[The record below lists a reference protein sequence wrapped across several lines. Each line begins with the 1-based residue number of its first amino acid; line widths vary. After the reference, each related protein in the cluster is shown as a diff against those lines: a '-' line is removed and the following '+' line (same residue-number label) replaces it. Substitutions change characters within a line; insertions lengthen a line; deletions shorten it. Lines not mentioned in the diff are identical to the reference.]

1 MNSNNNVG
9 HGNLS
14 NKFFTLKLLVFQWL
28 ILAVICLLPFAIT
41 SKLYG
46 QPAVVTIQEIVYLPN
61 GQPARG
67 SLSMRLNAFCVAP
80 PSSSFI
86 YGGVVNTVQLS
97 STGMLTVQLVPN
109 SSCNP
114 ATSYFVTYNLTDSR
128 GNAQPHASETWY
140 IPDSPSTN
148 TIRAVRTG
156 TLPTAP
162 LTMSISAL
170 IGMTIGDVLYGN
182 AFGGVSRLG
191 GNATVN
197 RKFLSSVGN
206 GTTPTA
212 PSWQPIIT
220 GTPQAGCLQT
230 PDGYSVTST
239 GTPCGAGGGGGGD
252 SAVNSAGVINSA
264 YGSLSS
270 SYPTLGGYSGS
281 GNFTGS
287 LAFGDGTGK
296 RFTFGYNNGGV
307 FAPSLHLFDKGAINW
322 PTGVT
327 YTELVATSL
336 PNGTLIYCQDCTET
350 IPCAGGGSGAIAR
363 VLGGVKNCASGG
375 NGTGGG
381 TGGTGDPSVSF
392 NSNFSANTNWTVLAA
407 DHGFGTCDIIDAVY
421 TYSGTVRTG
430 VEYNSYSCNTSTY
443 DISIGWSS
451 DIAGKLN
458 LIKIGGTGTYAAA
471 KTGSTWT
478 VTGATHNLGT
488 CELNYSTLVTSGGSL
503 VKMKPQAFSC
513 NTSTYDVT
521 VTWNGTSTT
530 GRLLLAKTVGL
541 GYYGGS
547 VPSGATWTI
556 TNSTHALGTCDLIPQ
571 IYTVSGSVSTIT
583 EPNSISCDSSTNTFT
598 VNWTSAKAGRVALTK
613 AYAGISSDSYQLL
626 IEKNVSGG
634 YAGLNGSG
642 KIANT
647 QVTKVLSLAD
657 LIDVTT
663 VLGTGTKILRA
674 SGTFIPGN
682 ALTTDSSGNV
692 IDSGTVPGGSGGGGG
707 GGGGTGTPETLGLGL
722 TRANGPLEVNT
733 ATVPTFLYF
742 SASLDFPSISAN
754 SYADLTISVSGALT
768 NATIIPGWPSN
779 ISSGITP
786 YMFVSSTGVVT
797 IRLRN
802 NTGSPIDPADSN
814 YAGRIILSF

>member
-162 LTMSISAL
+162 LTMSISAV

-182 AFGGVSRLG
+182 SFGGVSRLG

-264 YGSLSS
+264 YGSLSG

-281 GNFTGS
+281 GTDNGSLTWGDNSGRRFVFGANIASTFTPRFSFYDTGS
-287 LAFGDGTGK
+287 M
-296 RFTFGYNNGGV
+296 TFEQGIV
-307 FAPSLHLFDKGAINW
+307 F
-322 PTGVT
+322 
-327 YTELVATSL
+327 
-336 PNGTLIYCQDCTET
+336 
-350 IPCAGGGSGAIAR
+350 
-363 VLGGVKNCASGG
+363 
-375 NGTGGG
+375 
-381 TGGTGDPSVSF
+381 
-392 NSNFSANTNWTVLAA
+392 
-407 DHGFGTCDIIDAVY
+407 
-421 TYSGTVRTG
+421 
-430 VEYNSYSCNTSTY
+430 
-443 DISIGWSS
+443 SS
-451 DIAGKLN
+451 LN
-458 LIKIGGTGTYAAA
+458 L
-471 KTGSTWT
+471 TGSTANGT
-478 VTGATHNLGT
+478 VLYCTDCTQTTTCSSGGDGAFAFRIDDAWQCSLATTSVSTYSASISSGTTWSVAGSTHNLGT
-488 CELNYSTLVTSGGSL
+488 CNLSIS
-503 VKMKPQAFSC
+503 AF
-513 NTSTYDVT
+513 
-521 VTWNGTSTT
+521 
-530 GRLLLAKTVGL
+530 
-541 GYYGGS
+541 
-547 VPSGATWTI
+547 I
-556 TNSTHALGTCDLIPQ
+556 
-571 IYTVSGSVSTIT
+571 VSGSTQTRV
-583 EPNSISCDSSTNTFT
+583 EPGSVACDTSS
-598 VNWTSAKAGRVALTK
+598 K
-613 AYAGISSDSYQLL
+613 
-626 IEKNVSGG
+626 
-634 YAGLNGSG
+634 
-642 KIANT
+642 
-647 QVTKVLSLAD
+647 
-657 LIDVTT
+657 DVTLT
-663 VLGTGTKILRA
+663 FSVATAGTIVLIREGGM
-674 SGTFIPGN
+674 G
-682 ALTTDSSGNV
+682 
-692 IDSGTVPGGSGGGGG
+692 GGSGGSE
-707 GGGGTGTPETLGLGL
+707 GTTVSNAGSGATILKTGSNVQARSVLGTAGIAVTEQTDTITVSGAGYNSAFTAQTSVTITHNLNTLNIVVVCF
-722 TRANGPLEVNT
+722 NGSEGVVEPNAITATDANT
-733 ATVPTFLYF
+733 ATVTFLT
-742 SASLDFPSISAN
+742 AQ
-754 SYADLTISVSGALT
+754 
-768 NATIIPGWPSN
+768 
-779 ISSGITP
+779 
-786 YMFVSSTGVVT
+786 TGRCIVK
-797 IRLRN
+797 
-802 NTGSPIDPADSN
+802 
-814 YAGRIILSF
+814 